1 MYIYI
6 YIDCCHSKVFCQKYR
21 ESFTI
26 LLRELDMAPALCQSV
41 PAALGAGLSVGRG
54 RTPLHKAAYRGH
66 STVAEVLLAKGAA
79 ADATDGIGHDL
90 GNFSLDN
97 R

>member
-1 MYIYI
+1 M
-6 YIDCCHSKVFCQKYR
+6 S
-21 ESFTI
+21 
-26 LLRELDMAPALCQSV
+26 
-41 PAALGAGLSVGRG
+41 AALRAGHSIGQG

-79 ADATDGIGHDL
+79 ADATDGIGHGL
-90 GNFSLDN
+90 GNFRLDD